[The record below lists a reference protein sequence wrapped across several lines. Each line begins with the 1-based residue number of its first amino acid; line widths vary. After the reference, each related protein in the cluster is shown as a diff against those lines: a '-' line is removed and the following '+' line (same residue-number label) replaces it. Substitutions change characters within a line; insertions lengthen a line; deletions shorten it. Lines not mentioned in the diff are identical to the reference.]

1 MYIWSEKKSVQ
12 NVTKYINIRNNKK
25 ADRKNEIAPTSV
37 TNSFTS
43 LAAEKDPFDSTRLK
57 F

>member
-1 MYIWSEKKSVQ
+1 MQ